1 MIVSNLKLQCLECD
15 RCGEQVEIKRKVL
28 RDPEQMLNML
38 EDMRDKH
45 QDCAPLETSPVETDR
60 ERAERI
66 YREGMKTEMA
76 KATANSEPKRCRTKR
91 K

>member
-15 RCGEQVEIKRKVL
+15 QCGEQVEIKRKVL

-38 EDMRDKH
+38 EDMRDLH
-45 QDCAPLETSPVETDR
+45 RDCKRPETDR
-60 ERAERI
+60 ERAERV
-66 YREGMKTEMA
+66 YREGMKRELG
-76 KATANSEPKRCRTKR
+76 RLRR